1 MDDYSCGVRL
11 NRERMRSFVLGYNF
25 DEEEG
30 LHPEYYCLGEE
41 FSGIIEGLNVISFG
55 VRNEDIYLHR
65 FVKGFEKL
73 NCLRDKY
80 ADCLPSEN
88 LDVIDGEISRFRKVA
103 SRDLIKDDSV
113 LVYGRFK

>member
-1 MDDYSCGVRL
+1 V
-11 NRERMRSFVLGYNF
+11 N
-25 DEEEG
+25 
-30 LHPEYYCLGEE
+30 
-41 FSGIIEGLNVISFG
+41 
-55 VRNEDIYLHR
+55 
-65 FVKGFEKL
+65 GFEKL